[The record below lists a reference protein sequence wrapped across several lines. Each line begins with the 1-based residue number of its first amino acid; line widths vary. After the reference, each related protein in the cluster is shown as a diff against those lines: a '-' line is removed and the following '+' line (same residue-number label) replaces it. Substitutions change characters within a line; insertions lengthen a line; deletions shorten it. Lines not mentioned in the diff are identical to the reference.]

1 MAVIG
6 IDLGGTKITG
16 ALFDEE
22 GNKLCRISHF
32 LEKRKGD
39 EVALLVLQTIDEV
52 IRNSGCREDDI
63 NALGIC
69 VPGIAN
75 SKNGQI
81 WAPNIEGG
89 ENFPL
94 QKVLE
99 THYSNSKAKISIASD
114 RTCYILGEKWKGA
127 AKSAANAI
135 YISIGTGIGIG
146 LMVDGNILHGHG
158 DIVGSAGWFAMG
170 TPFREEFEM
179 YGCFESCAS
188 GDGINR
194 QVKRI
199 LEEGTLFK
207 ESKLYKKEIESLSTQ
222 DIFDA
227 MNNDDPLALFVIEK
241 AIEMW
246 GMASANLVSLL
257 NPEIVIWGGG
267 VFGPATHFIGPI
279 YEEASRWAQPIAI
292 KQVRFVKSVLQGDAG
307 LYGAGY
313 LALTSIK
320 NKSKVE

>member
-16 ALFDEE
+16 ALFDED
-22 GNKLCRISHF
+22 GNILCRISHF
-32 LEKRKGD
+32 LVKRKGD

-52 IRNSGCREDDI
+52 IGNSGCRKDDI

-75 SKNGQI
+75 SKTGQI
-81 WAPNIEGG
+81 WAPNIEGW

-94 QKVLE
+94 QKMLE
-99 THYSNSKAKISIASD
+99 AHYSNSRVKISIASD

-127 AKSAANAI
+127 AKNAANAI

-146 LMVDGNILHGHG
+146 LLADGNILHGHG

-170 TPFREEFEM
+170 TPFREEFKR
-179 YGCFESCAS
+179 YGCFESYAS
-188 GDGINR
+188 GDGITR
-194 QVKRI
+194 QVKKI
-199 LEEGTLFK
+199 LEEGILFR
-207 ESKLYKKEIESLSTQ
+207 ESGLYKKKIESLSTK

-227 MNNDDPLALFVIEK
+227 VSNDDPLALFVIEK

-257 NPEIVIWGGG
+257 NPEIIIWGGG
-267 VFGPATHFIGPI
+267 VFGPATQFIGPI

-292 KQVRFVKSVLQGDAG
+292 KQVRFVESILKGDAG

-313 LALTSIK
+313 MALTSIK
-320 NKSKVE
+320 NDGKGV